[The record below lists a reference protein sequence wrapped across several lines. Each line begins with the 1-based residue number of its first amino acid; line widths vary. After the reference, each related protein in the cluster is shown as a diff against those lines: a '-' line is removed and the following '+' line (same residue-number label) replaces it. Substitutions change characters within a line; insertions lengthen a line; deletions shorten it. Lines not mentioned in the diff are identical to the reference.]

1 MESASV
7 PVPARPH
14 PAAQREGPVRSGLR
28 EAGELTEFTAD
39 SVRALP
45 GTLRYFS
52 EVMRQAAILVSGT
65 TVLLLVMNAFLGISV
80 VNFGFFFLRSIG
92 ASDFTGLASGIVDIR
107 QAATTMFGYVFAAKV
122 CCGLAAEIGSM
133 KIQQELDALDTEGV
147 DPLKYVIGTRI
158 LAVIVFIP
166 LGAAVSLIGQTIG
179 SYIAGVIVL
188 KGLSPQGFLDV
199 HWGVQTPIDQF
210 YTFLTI
216 GVIAIVTSLVACF
229 YGRRVTGGP
238 ASVGQAVARSLMVNL
253 VLVHLIAVTMS
264 VFFYSTTIRLPIA
277 N

>member
-1 MESASV
+1 VESASV
-7 PVPARPH
+7 PVPGAPK
-14 PAAQREGPVRSGLR
+14 PAPQREGSIRSGLR

-158 LAVIVFIP
+158 LAVIIFIP

-179 SYIAGVIVL
+179 SYIAGVVVL

-238 ASVGQAVARSLMVNL
+238 AAVGQAVARSLMVNL

-264 VFFYSTTIRLPIA
+264 VFFYSTNIRLPIA
-277 N
+277 P